1 MKRSHTHQKNT
12 EKMIKLFRKIAI
24 HVVLLCLMLTIETAM
39 ILKMGITPV
48 TIQKISLLL
57 FMITALIPAG
67 ILQGENDFYET
78 VEYYFG
84 ILLIWTTIGV
94 GFFDSEIKNV
104 KQLTICIL
112 ISFSIQLVLQ
122 MVYNKKV
129 SPKFKNR

>member
-12 EKMIKLFRKIAI
+12 EKMIKLFWKIAI

-67 ILQGENDFYET
+67 ILKGENDFYET

-129 SPKFKNR
+129 APKFKHR